1 MKVNLAPNSVTE
13 EVTQN
18 VATIIATERGSV
30 PFDRE
35 FGIDRSPI
43 DKPINIGRAKI
54 TADIVRTVRK
64 YEPRATI
71 KRIDWSDVSAVEGW
85 CNPRAVIDIREDFDD
100 E

>member
-1 MKVNLAPNSVTE
+1 MKVNLTPSSVAE

-30 PFDRE
+30 PYDRE
-35 FGIDRSPI
+35 FGIDRTAI
-43 DKPINIGRAKI
+43 DQPVNIGRAKI

-71 KRIDWSDVSAVEGW
+71 KRIDWSTSAEGLR
-85 CNPRAVIDIREDFDD
+85 NPTAIIEIS